1 MCLPLIWTSNPFI
14 FLPVFSLVCWTIL
27 SAWCTHSP
35 DFSTC
40 PAFSSVFPTKQPE
53 SSSDC
58 SFTIIKTMYIRNLN
72 CPKEYILSDFLSYPI
87 FLFPFPRI
95 LSPETV
101 LLCIYLFIC
110 ATYNICM
117 YLRMYAYILFFHD
130 WKECMHIYY
139 FSMYTVNIILFGL
152 HQILIYESDRK
163 ALWRGLQHW
172 EES

>member
-1 MCLPLIWTSNPFI
+1 MHSFRRLLHLSCFLQCVPHKTARVIFRLLFYHYKDNVYKKFKLPKRVYIEWFS
-14 FLPVFSLVCWTIL
+14 FLPNVFISIPQN
-27 SAWCTHSP
+27 S
-35 DFSTC
+35 FSW
-40 PAFSSVFPTKQPE
+40 
-53 SSSDC
+53 
-58 SFTIIKTMYIRNLN
+58 N
-72 CPKEYILSDFLSYPI
+72 C
-87 FLFPFPRI
+87 
-95 LSPETV
+95 

-117 YLRMYAYILFFHD
+117 YVRMYAYIYVCMYLRMYAYLLFFHD

-163 ALWRGLQHW
+163 ALWRGRHHW